1 MSYNTRGDGSGGAK
15 ILTTMKDFIILT
27 KIGKQATTNR
37 NKTDPPL
44 LFWFISGDG
53 AYSEVYKVK
62 RNNDSQIYALKKV
75 GKQAQTTN
83 C

>member
-27 KIGKQATTNR
+27 KIGK
-37 NKTDPPL
+37 
-44 LFWFISGDG
+44 
-53 AYSEVYKVK
+53 
-62 RNNDSQIYALKKV
+62 
-75 GKQAQTTN
+75 